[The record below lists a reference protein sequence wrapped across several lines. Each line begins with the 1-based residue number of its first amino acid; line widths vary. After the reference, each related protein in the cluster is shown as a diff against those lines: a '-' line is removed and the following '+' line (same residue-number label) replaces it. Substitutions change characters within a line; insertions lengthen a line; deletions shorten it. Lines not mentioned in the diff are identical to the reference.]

1 MTQKTIVIAYKD
13 GQQYKEVFPCPEVG
27 WAVYYRLKREGWADI
42 ELIPYGQW
50 VCLCVITICAI
61 GILVAL
67 VTSYL
72 LWYSTCHFEHAI
84 SG

>member
-13 GQQYKEVFPCPEVG
+13 GQQYKEVFPTPDLG
-27 WAVYYRLKREGWADI
+27 WAVYYRLKREGWTDI

-50 VCLCVITICAI
+50 VCLCVITTCSI

-72 LWYSTCHFEHAI
+72 IVVFTMPF
-84 SG
+84 